1 MHKGQFIFTQVC
13 KFLPK
18 RAFDCLVN
26 KYDGNKWV
34 KSFTCWNHLL
44 VLILECQVF
53 DYKSLSFSEDI
64 PSFHCWIS
72 V

>member
-26 KYDGNKWV
+26 KYDGTSGSDSIKKPPFETLYNLALALP
-34 KSFTCWNHLL
+34 FLA
-44 VLILECQVF
+44 
-53 DYKSLSFSEDI
+53 
-64 PSFHCWIS
+64 
-72 V
+72 